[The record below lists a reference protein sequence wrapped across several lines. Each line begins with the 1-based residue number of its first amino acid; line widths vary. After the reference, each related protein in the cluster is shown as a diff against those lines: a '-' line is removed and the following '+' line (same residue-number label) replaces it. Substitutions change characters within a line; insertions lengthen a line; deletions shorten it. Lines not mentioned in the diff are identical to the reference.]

1 MLHRNKKD
9 NCITLMDD
17 RGIEHN
23 GEAVAETF
31 NRYFVD
37 VPVSLLQN
45 LPPVGNTNFLNNIT
59 TIIPSCFMFPTTDL
73 EVMSVLKSFPNK
85 GNPIYDI
92 TPSVLSRVGLVIS
105 PILAD
110 YYNRC
115 LSLGVYPSVLKS
127 ARVVPIHKSGSS
139 RDVNNYRPISN
150 LLALN
155 KIFESLTLIRLKNFS
170 NIHNIISN
178 NQYGFRD
185 GRSTTQAV
193 FRLMCDLT
201 TTFRFRLYTVVL
213 FLDLRKAFDL
223 VDHTI
228 LIKKLDLYG
237 YRGVCNKFL
246 KSYLSDRRQYV
257 SVGSFSSDYV
267 NLTHGVP
274 QGSVLGPF
282 LFNIFINDITLIT
295 KSKVI
300 LFADDAAFYI
310 TDDCFQSCMDK
321 LNQLIEVLSEW
332 LTFNRLVPN
341 IGKTK
346 LMLITTRI
354 VPDLPIVLFN
364 GIELEWV
371 DSFKYLG
378 TVIDRK
384 LNFNCHVD
392 QVCKSL
398 SKMRGVIYAVS
409 DLIPSN
415 ILLTLYKSL
424 VLPLLINNIII
435 WGCTGVTNRNRLTI
449 SVHKILRLILK
460 VKHNENNVTLM
471 PVNEMYKYLK
481 ILKFIDFL
489 LKFAY
494 V

>member
-1 MLHRNKKD
+1 
-9 NCITLMDD
+9 
-17 RGIEHN
+17 
-23 GEAVAETF
+23 
-31 NRYFVD
+31 
-37 VPVSLLQN
+37 
-45 LPPVGNTNFLNNIT
+45 
-59 TIIPSCFMFPTTDL
+59 
-73 EVMSVLKSFPNK
+73 
-85 GNPIYDI
+85 
-92 TPSVLSRVGLVIS
+92 
-105 PILAD
+105 
-110 YYNRC
+110 
-115 LSLGVYPSVLKS
+115 
-127 ARVVPIHKSGSS
+127 
-139 RDVNNYRPISN
+139 
-150 LLALN
+150 
-155 KIFESLTLIRLKNFS
+155 
-170 NIHNIISN
+170 
-178 NQYGFRD
+178 
-185 GRSTTQAV
+185 
-193 FRLMCDLT
+193 MCDLS

-310 TDDCFQSCMDK
+310 TDDCFQSCMNK
-321 LNQLIEVLSEW
+321 LNQLIEVLFEW
-332 LTFNRLVPN
+332 ATFNRLVPN
-341 IGKTK
+341 IRKTK
-346 LMLITTRI
+346 LMLITPRI

-435 WGCTGVTNRNRLTI
+435 WGCTGVTNVNRLTI
-449 SVHKILRLILK
+449 SVNKILRLILK
-460 VKHNENNVTLM
+460 VKYNENNVPLM
-471 PVNEMYKYLK
+471 PVNEMYKHLK
-481 ILKFIDFL
+481 ILKFIDLHRYFL
-489 LKFAY
+489 LKFAHNALY
-494 V
+494 NDCDMFEEFISPFLSLSHTRNWINLPIVRTEVERRFVVFQMCKLLREMPPHLIQPQSLSILRRNYYEYSLANY